1 MPLDNI
7 VIPEYFKIETVP
19 NLRIQVI
26 CLHSDQMF
34 QYLHQHLPLHRYNRD
49 YPITH
54 PKLGTHSQIY
64 LPTMTVT
71 KIHSNQEINTPRL
84 KEPASNLT
92 MFGKRRISLFLLPQ
106 NSNEEIESLKT
117 NKLEDQTTTN

>member
-1 MPLDNI
+1 
-7 VIPEYFKIETVP
+7 
-19 NLRIQVI
+19 
-26 CLHSDQMF
+26 
-34 QYLHQHLPLHRYNRD
+34 
-49 YPITH
+49 
-54 PKLGTHSQIY
+54 
-64 LPTMTVT
+64 MTVT